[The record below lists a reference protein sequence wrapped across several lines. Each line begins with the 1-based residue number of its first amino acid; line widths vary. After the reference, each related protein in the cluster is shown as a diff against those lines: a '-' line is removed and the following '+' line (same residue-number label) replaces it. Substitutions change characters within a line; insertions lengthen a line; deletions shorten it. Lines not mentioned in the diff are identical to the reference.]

1 MKQKG
6 TNREIRKH
14 LLRLS
19 PCRPSPWYIHQC
31 KDAIMMRPAKMHTVT
46 DIVNWIAGA
55 QSEQRALK
63 VRAALYELCAD
74 DQIAF
79 VSKHFHVW
87 EDSIIKRKNAKMVFY
102 SKQKDY
108 RAEILKE
115 WECEQKPQR
124 ADISDQVAYLDD
136 LIEKLKQ
143 EIVRIETK
151 KNELLGPLFERHR
164 DQFLKLAKEQDNAK

>member
-1 MKQKG
+1 MKQRG
-6 TNREIRKH
+6 TNKEIQKH

-31 KDAIMMRPAKMHTVT
+31 KEAIMMRPAKMHTVT

-55 QSEQRALK
+55 QSEHRILK

-87 EDSIIKRKNAKMVFY
+87 EDSIINRKNAKQVFY
-102 SKQKDY
+102 SKRHEY
-108 RAEILKE
+108 RAEILKDWQCDE
-115 WECEQKPQR
+115 EPER
-124 ADISDQVAYLDD
+124 VTIADQIAYLDD
-136 LIEKLKQ
+136 MIEQYHQ
-143 EIVRIETK
+143 EIAKIETK
-151 KNELLGPLFERHR
+151 KIGLLKPLFEQYKE
-164 DQFLKLAKEQDNAK
+164 QFLKLIKQSEKIN

>member
-6 TNREIRKH
+6 TNKEIRKH
-14 LLRLS
+14 MLRLS
-19 PCRPSPWYIHQC
+19 PCKPSPWYIHQC
-31 KDAIMMRPAKMHTVT
+31 KDAIMMRPAKMHTVA

-87 EDSIIKRKNAKMVFY
+87 EDSIINRKNAKMVFY
-102 SKQKDY
+102 SKRSEY

-115 WECEQKPQR
+115 WRCDEEPER
-124 ADISDQVAYLDD
+124 VTIADQIAYLDD
-136 LIEKLKQ
+136 LIEQYHQ
-143 EIVRIETK
+143 EIAKIEAK
-151 KNELLGPLFERHR
+151 KGDLLKPLFEQYKE
-164 DQFLKLAKEQDNAK
+164 QFLKLAKEQQNEQ

>member
-1 MKQKG
+1 M
-6 TNREIRKH
+6 
-14 LLRLS
+14 
-19 PCRPSPWYIHQC
+19 
-31 KDAIMMRPAKMHTVT
+31 
-46 DIVNWIAGA
+46 
-55 QSEQRALK
+55 
-63 VRAALYELCAD
+63 
-74 DQIAF
+74 
-79 VSKHFHVW
+79 SKHFHVW

-136 LIEKLKQ
+136 LIENLKK

-151 KNELLGPLFERHR
+151 KNELLGSLFERHR